1 MSKHCKQEIFL
12 FVLSAATG
20 ALLRRRLFWQISAR
34 VPRWDRFSQIHACL
48 QQATSNKR
56 SIKYEY
62 KVFADSV
69 AAFVE
74 ILFHCAIVKAGITIA
89 IAGVK
94 MVP

>member
-34 VPRWDRFSQIHACL
+34 VPRWATFNQIMLVC
-48 QQATSNKR
+48 NKPHL
-56 SIKYEY
+56 INVLYGY